1 MAFSLSE
8 LVSAIFNGAP
18 TPELAEKYTAQITA
32 VISLYICFVAIFL
45 IGLYIRAVK
54 KRPGLTEERRLFKI
68 WIAWS
73 SIYAVLMIAA
83 FVLYFLASMS

>member
-1 MAFSLSE
+1 MGFSLSE
-8 LVSAIFNGAP
+8 LVSALFNGAP

-32 VISLYICFVAIFL
+32 LISLYICLVAVFL

-54 KRPGLTEERRLFKI
+54 KRPGLQEERRLFKV

-73 SIYAVLMIAA
+73 LIFAILMICAY
-83 FVLYFLASMS
+83 VLYFLLSAS